1 MVSETGFNRLIT
13 GKLVV
18 RCFGSITRGC
28 RDNVHDFGHLVNAS
42 CGLAQS
48 TSGLWAC
55 SQSVPKI
62 TSWSPKAVT
71 YSSARSS

>member
-28 RDNVHDFGHLVNAS
+28 RDSVHDFGHLVNAS